1 MIDFQNKKV
10 IKLSKSKDTK
20 VPKEVLELLVQGED
34 VVGYYSALRD
44 YVVFTNKR
52 IIACNVQGMT
62 GQKKDFSSL
71 PYSKMQAF
79 SIESAGTFDMDSEL
93 TVCYSG
99 LGSIKFDFSANSNV
113 KEIGRT
119 IATYIL

>member
-1 MIDFQNKKV
+1 MIDFSNQKV
-10 IKLSKSKDTK
+10 IKLSKDKDK
-20 VPKEVLELLVQGED
+20 RIPKEIPEILIPGETII
-34 VVGYYSALRD
+34 GYYSALRD
-44 YVVFTNKR
+44 YVVFTDKR

-79 SIESAGTFDMDSEL
+79 SVESAGTFDMDAEL

-99 LGSIKFDFSANSNV
+99 LGSIKFDFSANRDI
-113 KEIGRT
+113 KEIGKT
-119 IATYIL
+119 IASYVL

>member
-79 SIESAGTFDMDSEL
+79 SIESSGTFDMDSEL

>member
-113 KEIGRT
+113 IEIGRT

>member
-10 IKLSKSKDTK
+10 IKLSKGKDTK
-20 VPKEVLELLVQGED
+20 VPKEVLELLVQGEN
-34 VVGYYSALRD
+34 VVEYYSALRD

>member
-1 MIDFQNKKV
+1 MIDFSNKKV
-10 IKLSKSKDTK
+10 IKLSKDKDK
-20 VPKEVLELLVQGED
+20 RIPKEIPEILIPGEAII
-34 VVGYYSALRD
+34 GYYSALRD
-44 YVVFTNKR
+44 YVVFTDKR

-79 SIESAGTFDMDSEL
+79 SVESAGTFDMDAEL

-99 LGSIKFDFSANSNV
+99 LGSIKFDFSANSNI
-113 KEIGRT
+113 KEIGKT
-119 IATYIL
+119 IASYVL

>member
-10 IKLSKSKDTK
+10 IKLSKSKYTK
-20 VPKEVLELLVQGED
+20 VQKEVLELLVPGED

>member
-20 VPKEVLELLVQGED
+20 VPKEVLELLVPGED